1 MLIQHEGKRPR
12 IAPSAWIASTAVVS
26 GAVTVA
32 PNARIL
38 HGAVV
43 TAEMGGEIAVG
54 EGCVIMEQAVLRSS
68 GRFPLR
74 LGRHVLVGPHS
85 YLTGCTV
92 EARSFIATG
101 AMVFNGAVVG
111 EASVVALDGKVHVD
125 TELPRGGRV
134 PMGHIAFGR
143 PAHIYPPAQAPE
155 VHDRLDR
162 EIGFMRYVFGV
173 ELEGRPRG
181 EIMDEAI
188 TKYATALTRHADD
201 SSVE

>member
-1 MLIQHEGKRPR
+1 VGPE
-12 IAPSAWIASTAVVS
+12 V
-26 GAVTVA
+26 
-32 PNARIL
+32 RIL

-43 TAEMGGEIAVG
+43 TAELGGEVSVG
-54 EGCVIMEQAVLRSS
+54 EGCVIMEHAVLRSS

-85 YLTGCTV
+85 YLTGCTI

-101 AMVFNGAVVG
+101 SMVFNGAVVG
-111 EASVVALDGKVHVD
+111 EASVVALGGKVHID
-125 TELPRGGRV
+125 TELPRNGRV

-143 PAHIYPPAQAPE
+143 PAEIYPPTRAPE

-173 ELEGRPRG
+173 ELEGRSRA
-181 EIMDEAI
+181 EIMDEAM
-188 TKYATALTRHADD
+188 TKYATALTRHVED
-201 SSVE
+201 SQLDPGS